1 MEQTAVKPKEPKR
14 NVFARFGSGLR
25 SRLAGFYHRFRDGS
39 PGTKLAHFVMGA
51 GNFFHGQIVKGLLFF
66 GLQAAYALFMIGCP
80 EVNGTPLGWKALVNL
95 VTLGTNPGDIFTPTD
110 NSMLML
116 LYGVV
121 TLGITALYLYAWGAN
136 LRSSYKADKDAH
148 SRGKAASFR
157 EDCQELLDKRF
168 HITMLTPAIIGVMLF
183 TVLPTVFMIL
193 IAFTNYDKL
202 HPAGQV
208 LFDWVG
214 LDNFTALLTNPNGE
228 ISARFLPVLS
238 WTFIWAFF
246 ATFLNYFGGMILA
259 LMINKK
265 GIRGKLLFRT
275 IFVLT
280 IAIPQFISLLAMR
293 NLIGEYGP
301 FQKFLMEIGILAEPM
316 SFLANAT
323 NVWTARISVIVINL
337 WVGVPYS
344 MLMISGI
351 LPNIPKDM
359 YEAAELD
366 GAPKIVTFFKITL
379 PYVFFITT
387 PYLISSF
394 IGNITSFNIIYLLTG
409 GLPKVTGGYIA
420 GGTDLLVTWLY
431 KLTIDE
437 QQYNLGAVIGI
448 MTFLITSAI
457 TLVTYRRS
465 KSYREEDTFQ

>member
-1 MEQTAVKPKEPKR
+1 MERAVTPKEPGQ
-14 NVFARFGSGLR
+14 NVFARFGRGLR
-25 SRLAGFYHRFRDGS
+25 SRLGAFRHRFRDGS
-39 PGTKLAHFVMGA
+39 WGTKLSHLIMGA
-51 GNFFHGQIVKGLLFF
+51 GNLSHGQIIKGLLFLV
-66 GLQAAYALFMIGCP
+66 LQAAYALFMISCP
-80 EVNGTPLGWKALVNL
+80 EVNGTPMGWRALVNM
-95 VTLGTNPGDIFTPTD
+95 VTLGTHEGDIFTPTD

-121 TLGITALYLYAWGAN
+121 TLGITALYLYAWAAN
-136 LRSSYKADKDAH
+136 LRSSYKADLDTR
-148 SRGKAASFR
+148 SRGKATSFR
-157 EDCQELLDKRF
+157 EDCEALLDSRF
-168 HITMLTPAIIGVMLF
+168 HIAMLTPAIIGVMLF
-183 TVLPTVFMIL
+183 TVLPTIFMIL

-214 LDNFTALLTNPNGE
+214 LENFTALFTNPNGE
-228 ISARFLPVLS
+228 ISARFLPVLG

-246 ATFLNYFGGMILA
+246 ATFLNYFGGLVLA

-265 GIRGKLLFRT
+265 GIRGKVFFRT
-275 IFVLT
+275 IFILT

-301 FQKFLMEIGILAEPM
+301 FQKFLVEVGILAEPM
-316 SFLANAT
+316 SFLANAS
-323 NVWTARISVIVINL
+323 NVWTARFAIILINL
-337 WVGVPYS
+337 WVGIPYS
-344 MLMISGI
+344 MLMVSGI

-359 YEAAELD
+359 YEAAALD
-366 GAPKIVTFFKITL
+366 GAPKLVVFFKITL
-379 PYVFFITT
+379 PYVLFITT

-448 MTFLITSAI
+448 LTFLITSVI

-465 KSYREEDTFQ
+465 KAYREEDTFQ